1 MCRSTS
7 KESISINS
15 SSLSNG
21 YVQIN
26 RYNSAMY
33 RAESTVPQPQL
44 IAPSA
49 VTGGRDSEALS
60 DTCTNTVAELVEQIG
75 GTG

>member
-1 MCRSTS
+1 MCISTS
-7 KESISINS
+7 TESICINS
-15 SSLSNG
+15 SLLSNG

-26 RYNSAMY
+26 RYNSAIH
-33 RAESTVPQPQL
+33 RAESTVPQL

-49 VTGGRDSEALS
+49 VTGGRDSVAVS
-60 DTCTNTVAELVEQIG
+60 GTCTNTVAELVVQIG

>member
-7 KESISINS
+7 KESICIKS
-15 SSLSNG
+15 SLLSNG
-21 YVQIN
+21 YVQIK
-26 RYNSAMY
+26 RYNSAKY
-33 RAESTVPQPQL
+33 KAEITVQQL

-49 VTGGRDSEALS
+49 VTGGRDSVAVS